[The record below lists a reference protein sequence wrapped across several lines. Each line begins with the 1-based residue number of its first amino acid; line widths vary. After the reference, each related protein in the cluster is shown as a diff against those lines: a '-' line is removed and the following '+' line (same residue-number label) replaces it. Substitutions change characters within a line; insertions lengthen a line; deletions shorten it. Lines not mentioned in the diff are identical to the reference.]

1 MSYHR
6 LKIQSPEKNN
16 MSYQDKQAFGD
27 EAEVSAEINK
37 KIKLSN
43 EKSKFAKLQKPESN
57 FNSIVNEKVTEKNSR
72 NVKAFELG
80 KKFISVL
87 NDKTLPENKGP
98 INKNVESQIC
108 LDLFNL
114 AQEINND
121 PAEQESAGSAMLDTL
136 FFKSLF
142 ILRDKLNKLEYQLV
156 ANESNNTK
164 DTGK

>member
-1 MSYHR
+1 MSSQER
-6 LKIQSPEKNN
+6 
-16 MSYQDKQAFGD
+16 QAFGE
-27 EAEVSAEINK
+27 EAEFSSEINK

-43 EKSKFAKLQKPESN
+43 EKSKFAKQQKSGAN
-57 FNSIVNEKVTEKNSR
+57 FNDLVNEKVTEKNSR
-72 NVKAFELG
+72 NAKAFELG
-80 KKFISVL
+80 KKFLSVL

-142 ILRDKLNKLEYQLV
+142 ILRDKLNKLEYQLT
-156 ANESNNTK
+156 ANEPANTEDAK
-164 DTGK
+164 K

>member
-1 MSYHR
+1 MS
-6 LKIQSPEKNN
+6 Q
-16 MSYQDKQAFGD
+16 QDKTAFG
-27 EAEVSAEINK
+27 EEQEVSSEINK

-43 EKSKFAKLQKPESN
+43 EKSKFAKSQKPSTD
-57 FNSIVNEKVTEKNSR
+57 FNSLVNEKVTEKNSR

-80 KKFISVL
+80 KKFLTILS
-87 NDKTLPENKGP
+87 DKTLPENKGP

-136 FFKSLF
+136 FFKSLL
-142 ILRDKLNKLEYQLV
+142 ILRDKFNKLEYQLT
-156 ANESNNTK
+156 NESSNNKTQDNIAK
-164 DTGK
+164 

>member
-1 MSYHR
+1 MSE
-6 LKIQSPEKNN
+6 QEKA
-16 MSYQDKQAFGD
+16 AFGQD
-27 EAEVSAEINK
+27 QEVSQEINK

-43 EKSKFAKLQKPESN
+43 EKSKFAKDSKPSTN
-57 FNSIVNEKVTEKNSR
+57 FNSLVNEKVTEKNSR

-80 KKFISVL
+80 KKFLTILS
-87 NDKTLPENKGP
+87 DKTLPENKGP

-136 FFKSLF
+136 FFKSLL
-142 ILRDKLNKLEYQLV
+142 ILRDKFNKLEYQLT
-156 ANESNNTK
+156 NESSNNKTQDNIAK
-164 DTGK
+164 